1 MATLKINWLR
11 TGMAML
17 IITLLGTLFMVKAM
31 ENNKA
36 VVAESD
42 KVPAT
47 TTYFYNGPSTNLPAN
62 VMNPLNWSTSQN
74 PAFECGDVTN
84 IPCSLDIPEDKSIS
98 EHLDD
103 LGDVDAVLAATETRR
118 SDQ

>member
-11 TGMAML
+11 TGMAIL

-74 PAFECGDVTN
+74 PAFECGDVTI
-84 IPCSLDIPEDKSIS
+84 IPCSLVFPDAQRIS
-98 EHLDD
+98 KHLVV
-103 LGDVDAVLAATETRR
+103 LDAIVSVR
-118 SDQ
+118 